1 MQTPMER
8 IWEGRLHLGDEPG
21 VYGDAAYAGL
31 ATELPFTLRRFREA
45 GSGGD
50 EDVVEIIV
58 EAQDVRTFE
67 GYLGHHVIVMGYEA
81 NPLASPEW
89 QSRVL
94 ARGRLVRNAVSIELR
109 GDVPETVSL
118 RVQVDTDA
126 APGLYDDFILRRIS
140 LRSSSHY
147 ASLGFRAGP

>member
-31 ATELPFTLRRFREA
+31 AAELPFTLRRFREGA
-45 GSGGD
+45 SED
-50 EDVVEIIV
+50 DVVEIIV

-94 ARGRLVRNAVSIELR
+94 ARGRLERNSASVELR
-109 GDVPETVSL
+109 GDIPETVSL
-118 RVQVDTDA
+118 RVQVDTDV

-147 ASLGFRAGP
+147 ASLGFRAGA

>member
-31 ATELPFTLRRFREA
+31 AAELPFTLRRFREQTA
-45 GSGGD
+45 D
-50 EDVVEIIV
+50 EDAIELIV

-81 NPLASPEW
+81 NPLATPEW

-94 ARGRLVRNAVSIELR
+94 ARGRLVRNAVSVELR
-109 GDVPETVSL
+109 GDIPETVSL
-118 RVQVDTDA
+118 RVQVDTDV
-126 APGLYDDFILRRIS
+126 APGLYDDFILRRVS
-140 LRSSSHY
+140 LRSSTHY

>member
-1 MQTPMER
+1 
-8 IWEGRLHLGDEPG
+8 

-31 ATELPFTLRRFREA
+31 AVELPFTLRRFRE
-45 GSGGD
+45 GRG
-50 EDVVEIIV
+50 EDDGVELIV

-67 GYLGHHVIVMGYEA
+67 GYLGHHVIVIGYEA
-81 NPLASPEW
+81 NPEANPEW

-94 ARGRLVRNAVSIELR
+94 ARGRLVRNAVSVELS

-118 RVQVDTDA
+118 RVQVDTDV
-126 APGLYDDFILRRIS
+126 APGLYDDFILRRVS

-147 ASLGFRAGP
+147 ATLGFRAG